1 MQLQLPL
8 IYEIL
13 APDDIGIKKKKKK
26 LLMTLP
32 VMISSFVYFDNWLSF
47 SVHTCL

>member
-8 IYEIL
+8 ICEIL

-26 LLMTLP
+26 APDDVACDDFLL
-32 VMISSFVYFDNWLSF
+32 
-47 SVHTCL
+47 CLL